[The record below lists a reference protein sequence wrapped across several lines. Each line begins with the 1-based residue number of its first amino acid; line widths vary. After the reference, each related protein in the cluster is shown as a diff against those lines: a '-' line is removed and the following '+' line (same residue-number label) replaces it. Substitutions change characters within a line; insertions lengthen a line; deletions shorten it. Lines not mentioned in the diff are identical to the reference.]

1 LPKGLAL
8 IAVQL
13 LCLAK
18 RQDNGLAAM
27 DLRRGHGHHHA
38 QRNPDCRHPGLRW
51 PKGKEPAVT
60 AAPFDDPMVALLTDE
75 LYGLLTRECLVEGE
89 NLVLTRQ
96 DDRLLI
102 QIMAISTGTLGVLL
116 ASLSDPA
123 ELDDPGSL
131 TRRITPGEVRRRP
144 DEWEYELVATRYPTD
159 HGVVFLS
166 KVRLPV
172 CDLPEVVSRMR
183 RNR

>member
-1 LPKGLAL
+1 MVPLLA
-8 IAVQL
+8 
-13 LCLAK
+13 
-18 RQDNGLAAM
+18 GE
-27 DLRRGHGHHHA
+27 LR
-38 QRNPDCRHPGLRW
+38 
-51 PKGKEPAVT
+51 
-60 AAPFDDPMVALLTDE
+60 
-75 LYGLLTRECLVEGE
+75 GLLTRERLVDGAD
-89 NLVLTRQ
+89 LLLTRQ

-131 TRRITPGEVRRRP
+131 TRRITPGEMRERP
-144 DEWEYELVATRYPTD
+144 DQWEYELVATRYPTD
-159 HGVVFLS
+159 LSIVFLA

-172 CDLPEVVSRMR
+172 SDLTEVVSRLR